1 MGRNASHESRIA
13 IIDSRKGLMEH
24 LIGLFSPVQP
34 RVRLRF
40 VGEYFVVDILVLFV
54 FALELVLL
62 LEGLV
67 ERGVVEGLGAFSL
80 AEKDIA

>member
-1 MGRNASHESRIA
+1 M
-13 IIDSRKGLMEH
+13 KH

-34 RVRLRF
+34 RVGLRF
-40 VGEYFVVDILVLFV
+40 VGEYFVVNILVLFV

-67 ERGVVEGLGAFSL
+67 ERGIVEGLGAFSWQR
-80 AEKDIA
+80 KT